1 MLIDEI
7 EQRLI
12 VLEDEVKA
20 NMISNGVNASGRT
33 MASLHIVRNDTF
45 VALAIGNSGN
55 NTAELT
61 TLEKGVS
68 PEKAAMEHDATTLYH
83 IMQEWSEQKGLTFAN
98 IRERNTFAYFTS
110 RKILREGTQ
119 RYKTN
124 INIYSQERERAMAD
138 IKQIA
143 RNYVNEKIT
152 FNNN

>member
-12 VLEDEVKA
+12 VLENEVKA

-33 MASLHIVRNDTF
+33 MASLHIVCNNTF

-61 TLEKGVS
+61 TLEKGIS
-68 PEKAAMEHDATTLYH
+68 PEQAAMKHDATTLYH
-83 IMQEWSEQKGLTFAN
+83 IMQEWSEKKGLTFAN
-98 IRERNTFAYFTS
+98 IRERNTFAYFAS

-124 INIYSQERERAMAD
+124 INIYSQERDRAMAD